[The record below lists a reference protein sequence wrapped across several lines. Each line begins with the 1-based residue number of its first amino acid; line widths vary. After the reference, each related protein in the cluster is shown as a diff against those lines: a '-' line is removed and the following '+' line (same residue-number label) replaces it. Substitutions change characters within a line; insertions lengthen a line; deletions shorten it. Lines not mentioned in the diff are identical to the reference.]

1 MIEKKIQMGD
11 LYAFYGQLL
20 TLHQQAMMELSIYE
34 DLSLGEISE
43 LLNITRQ
50 AVHDTIRRSE
60 KSLIKYE
67 SKLGLVD
74 KFTRHNKE
82 LIEIHSDIQLLKQF
96 DEDNKEMKNIL
107 SRISEKVN
115 QLID

>member
-20 TLHQQAMMELSIYE
+20 TQHQQAMMELSIYE

-74 KFTRHNKE
+74 KFNRHNKE
-82 LIEIHSDIQLLKQF
+82 LIEIHSDIQLLKQYG
-96 DEDNKEMKNIL
+96 EDNKEMKNIL